1 MAFLHRLERL
11 VRADDVHRISA
22 ASHAHGSS
30 KDSLFAS
37 TFALA
42 IRDVAQDQPRQTLR
56 RSNAD
61 LRSRLESHI

>member
-1 MAFLHRLERL
+1 MAVIHKRIL
-11 VRADDVHRISA
+11 VHADDVRWISA
-22 ASHAHGSS
+22 VSHAHGSS
-30 KDSLFAS
+30 MHSLLLA

-42 IRDVAQDQPRQTLR
+42 IRDVAQDQPPQTLR